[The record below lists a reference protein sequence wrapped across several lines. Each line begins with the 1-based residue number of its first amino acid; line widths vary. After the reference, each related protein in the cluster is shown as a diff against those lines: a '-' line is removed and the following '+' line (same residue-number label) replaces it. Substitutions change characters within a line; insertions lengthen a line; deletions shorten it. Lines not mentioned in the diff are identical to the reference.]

1 MFGLKQHMPK
11 SLFGRAL
18 AIIIVP
24 IAIMQIVV
32 AYIFFDAHWQTVT
45 SSLSDGVASEIA
57 LATQLY
63 NEEPSEARA
72 REIDVMLRRDMRLAV
87 ELRPG
92 DSLPPTTRKAF
103 FSNLDR
109 TLRRAL
115 GETITQPFW
124 FDTTRY
130 PDHIDIRV
138 AVDEGVLYFI
148 APRERVFAATG
159 FIFIFWL
166 IMATLLLSLVSILF
180 ILNQARPITRL
191 ANAAEAFGK
200 GRDIGNFKPTGAT
213 EVRQASQAFL
223 DMRERILRHVEQR
236 THFLAGVSHDLR
248 TPLTRLKLQLAMSD
262 DTEDRAA
269 ALADLADME
278 AMLDGYLDFAQ
289 GLSGEDVEPVDI
301 SALLT
306 DLCAAS
312 GVETHAIAAD
322 LTAHIRPGALRRAI
336 SNLIENAKTY
346 GKAVELTA
354 QISEDHWLDIII
366 DDQGPGIAD
375 EDIERA
381 FAPFVRLD
389 AARGQNVKG
398 VGLGLSIAKDTA
410 QLHGGELVLQRAPLG
425 GLRAVFRLPV

>member
-1 MFGLKQHMPK
+1 MLGLKQHMPK

-45 SSLSDGVASEIA
+45 ASLSDGIASEIA
-57 LATQLY
+57 LAVQLY
-63 NEEPSEARA
+63 SEEPGQDRA
-72 REIDVMLRRDMRLAV
+72 QEIDVLLRRDMRLAV

-92 DSLPPTTRKAF
+92 ESLPPKTRNAF

-115 GETITQPFW
+115 AETIDEPFW

-130 PDHIDIRV
+130 PEHIDIRV

-148 APRERVFAATG
+148 APRDRVFAATG
-159 FIFIFWL
+159 FIFIFWM

-180 ILNQARPITRL
+180 ILNQARPIMRL
-191 ANAAEAFGK
+191 AKAAEAFGK
-200 GRDIGNFKPTGAT
+200 GRDIGSFKPTGAS

-223 DMRERILRHVEQR
+223 DMRDRILRHIEQR

-248 TPLTRLKLQLAMSD
+248 TPLTRLRLQFAMMDKTD
-262 DTEDRAA
+262 DTRA

-289 GLSGEDVEPVDI
+289 GLAGEEVERTDVTALVSGLCETSGVDI
-301 SALLT
+301 CDVAP
-306 DLCAAS
+306 DLF
-312 GVETHAIAAD
+312 
-322 LTAHIRPGALRRAI
+322 AHIRPGAVRRAL

-346 GKAVELTA
+346 GKNVHVTA
-354 QISEDHWLDIII
+354 AMSAERWLDITI
-366 DDQGPGIAD
+366 DDDGPGIAEAD
-375 EDIERA
+375 MDQA

-389 AARGQNVKG
+389 TARGQNVKG

-410 QLHGGELVLQRAPLG
+410 QFHGGELHLSRSPLG
-425 GLRAVFRLPV
+425 GLRATLCLPA